1 MDPKA
6 MMDLMQGFGKGGKT
20 GPELS
25 SFDEYGLKNMMDM
38 MKQVEKDP
46 ELKRQM
52 EGYWKM
58 LDSMSSN
65 NPDEYK
71 KFVESQMSEMK
82 QAKDQE
88 EKIEQKNQ
96 TITSEAYFNFSVRPV
111 KLIDASKKQDKK
123 EEVKLFDFGSAEIK
137 ESFVD
142 NPDQGPPLDSHKMY
156 LNIVYNDRVLP
167 PLNQAKDF
175 ADPTNDATWQII
187 PVAFTEAIKRKNVS
201 GCEVITY
208 DGHVNTCVFVK
219 MMASKDKF
227 QSILHYIV

>member
-1 MDPKA
+1 
-6 MMDLMQGFGKGGKT
+6 MMDLMQGLGKGGKA

-82 QAKDQE
+82 QAKEEE
-88 EKIEQKNQ
+88 EKQE
-96 TITSEAYFNFSVRPV
+96 
-111 KLIDASKKQDKK
+111 
-123 EEVKLFDFGSAEIK
+123 
-137 ESFVD
+137 
-142 NPDQGPPLDSHKMY
+142 
-156 LNIVYNDRVLP
+156 
-167 PLNQAKDF
+167 
-175 ADPTNDATWQII
+175 
-187 PVAFTEAIKRKNVS
+187 
-201 GCEVITY
+201 
-208 DGHVNTCVFVK
+208 
-219 MMASKDKF
+219 
-227 QSILHYIV
+227 

>member
-1 MDPKA
+1 
-6 MMDLMQGFGKGGKT
+6 MMDLMQGLGKGGKA

-25 SFDEYGLKNMMDM
+25 SFDEYGLKNMMEM

-58 LDSMSSN
+58 LDGMSSN

-96 TITSEAYFNFSVRPV
+96 TITSEPYFNFSVRPA
-111 KLIDASKKQDKK
+111 KLIDASKKPEKR
-123 EEVKLFDFGSAEIK
+123 EELKLFDFGSAEIK

-142 NPDQGPPLDSHKMY
+142 NPDQGPPLESHKIY
-156 LNIVYNDRVLP
+156 LNIVYNDRILP

-175 ADPTNDATWQII
+175 ADHTNDATWQII
-187 PVAFTEAIKRKNVS
+187 PIAFTEAVKRKNVS
-201 GCEVITY
+201 GCEITTY
-208 DGHVNTCVFVK
+208 DGHVNTCVFVR

-227 QSILHYIV
+227 QSILHYIVQKL